1 MPLAPSPAAPYED
14 GITTLTSSWS
24 GTIDI
29 GRVKSITVMGTEYH
43 FPELTPQA

>member
-1 MPLAPSPAAPYED
+1 MPLNASPSAPYED
-14 GITTLTSSWS
+14 SVTTLTSSWS

-29 GRVKSITVMGTEYH
+29 RRVKSITVMGTEYS